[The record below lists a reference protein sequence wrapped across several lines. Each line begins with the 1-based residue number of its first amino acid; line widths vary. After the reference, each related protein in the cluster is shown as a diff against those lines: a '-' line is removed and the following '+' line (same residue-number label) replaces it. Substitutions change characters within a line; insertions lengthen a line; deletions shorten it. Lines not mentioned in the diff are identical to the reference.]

1 MTGPGLSEVASLDL
15 YDELNG
21 QTLFGGAVYL
31 NAAHELV
38 GGNRYSFI
46 ASGPVT
52 GPEAMGLPAIDR
64 IASRTAVEPGHGYF
78 ICKDISLAQ
87 FPSGSWALASSA
99 EYVKA
104 YVPEWIHRDG
114 AVVGARLQFTTHR
127 VEADDLPQWNRTY
140 DVALAGERSVTVP
153 LKGSGDHEF
162 MALRGDRLQFVSG
175 ADEVTV
181 RILDPAAAAGKQY
194 AACIRAG
201 SVYTEIRLR
210 LTL

>member
-1 MTGPGLSEVASLDL
+1 
-15 YDELNG
+15 
-21 QTLFGGAVYL
+21 
-31 NAAHELV
+31 
-38 GGNRYSFI
+38 
-46 ASGPVT
+46 
-52 GPEAMGLPAIDR
+52 MGLPAPDR
-64 IASRTAVEPGHGYF
+64 MMARTAVESGHGYF
-78 ICKDISLAQ
+78 ICKDISQAQ

-194 AACIRAG
+194 AACIRSG

>member
-1 MTGPGLSEVASLDL
+1 MFRSGFTATGRWSGAGFLIRRPGS
-15 YDELNG
+15 
-21 QTLFGGAVYL
+21 
-31 NAAHELV
+31 
-38 GGNRYSFI
+38 
-46 ASGPVT
+46 
-52 GPEAMGLPAIDR
+52 
-64 IASRTAVEPGHGYF
+64 
-78 ICKDISLAQ
+78 
-87 FPSGSWALASSA
+87 
-99 EYVKA
+99 
-104 YVPEWIHRDG
+104 
-114 AVVGARLQFTTHR
+114 TTHR
-127 VEADDLPQWNRTY
+127 AEADALPQWNRTY

-194 AACIRAG
+194 AACIRSG